1 MGSPSVCELLEGE
14 NYVLL
19 ISDESVASTEQKGR
33 MREKKE
39 EKMKKTVNYV
49 RERGSNEKAHIPP
62 SGKNRHLGYLSLHSH
77 RAASAGLCPLLSLVT
92 PGPIVMVPAWPLP
105 DP

>member
-19 ISDESVASTEQKGR
+19 ISDESVASIEQKGR

-39 EKMKKTVNYV
+39 GKMKKNC
-49 RERGSNEKAHIPP
+49 K
-62 SGKNRHLGYLSLHSH
+62 
-77 RAASAGLCPLLSLVT
+77 LCQRK
-92 PGPIVMVPAWPLP
+92 GE
-105 DP
+105 